1 MTERAVP
8 FSPVNTPFAD
18 AVLRLRRNANQGE
31 QIVSFHALPW
41 SQGRSL
47 VDSGHLGEKY
57 RMIFGDEYLA
67 SEIAYSGAAL
77 DSFFRPTASL
87 EVAQQLAAE
96 AFGADHTFFVTCG
109 TTVANAV
116 AFDALTEPG
125 KRVLVDRMS
134 HQSIHVAAGHS
145 PANVSYAPYIEMDQP
160 PSLPL
165 LDVPGL
171 IRMIAEAH
179 QAGRPFD
186 TVVLA
191 AASYDGLLY
200 NLHWIL
206 TACLAA
212 APGTAFLIDEAWAAV
227 NAFHPR
233 LRPLTAL
240 DAAARIRA
248 TGIRFNLLV
257 TQSAHKSMSAA
268 RQGSYLHAIG
278 DSALIG
284 RVRSALYGR
293 HTTSPSIPILASLDL
308 ARAHAELYGATLVQR
323 AIELAD
329 KVQRTVREDPQLA
342 DYRASSY
349 AIHDVE
355 QLLHFSPDP
364 TKVFI
369 DVSGIG
375 LRGDEVRARLFD
387 DYGIYVSRTTSNGF
401 LINLHIGL
409 TECDVDRLLE
419 TLRSLAR
426 RERSRSG
433 NAQHVEDQKLG
444 DPVDHIL
451 IAYPPGVP
459 LAVPGETWTKK
470 LVERLADSRR
480 SGIDVYALPVSSHA
494 GERALLTN

>member
-1 MTERAVP
+1 MTEHAGP
-8 FSPVNTPFAD
+8 PSPANTPFAD
-18 AVLRLRRNANQGE
+18 AVLRLRRSADHGE
-31 QIVSFHALPW
+31 RIVSFHALPW

-47 VDSGHLGEKY
+47 VDSGRIGEKY
-57 RMIFGDEYLA
+57 RLIFGDEYLA
-67 SEIAYSGAAL
+67 SEVAYSGAAL

-109 TTVANAV
+109 TTVANSV
-116 AFDALTEPG
+116 AFDALAEPG
-125 KRVLVDRMS
+125 KRVLIDRMS

-145 PANVSYAPYIEMDQP
+145 RASVSYTPCVDAGH
-160 PSLPL
+160 PSSQSL
-165 LDVPGL
+165 LDVSGL
-171 IRMIAEAH
+171 IRMIADAY
-179 QAGRPFD
+179 QADQPFD
-186 TVVLA
+186 AVALA

-206 TACLAA
+206 TACVEAS
-212 APGTAFLIDEAWAAV
+212 PGTAFLIDEAWAAV

-233 LRPLTAL
+233 LRALTAL

-248 TGIRFNLLV
+248 TGIELNLLV

-278 DSALIG
+278 DSGLIG

-308 ARAHAELYGATLVQR
+308 ARAHAEIYGERLVQR

-375 LRGDEVRARLFD
+375 LRGDEVKARLFD
-387 DYGIYVSRTTSNGF
+387 DYGIYVARTMPGGF

-409 TECDVDRLLE
+409 TEADVDRLLE

-433 NAQHVEDQKLG
+433 NAQQLDDQKLG
-444 DPVDHIL
+444 DPVNHIL

-459 LAVPGETWTKK
+459 LAVPGETWTEQ

-480 SGIDVYALPVSSHA
+480 CGIDVYALPVSSPA
-494 GERALLTN
+494 GEPALLLN